1 MDENNERSV
10 FDLISETSS
19 RNSSQYFLF
28 SPKLLPDLTYTE
40 KMKIHIIFNGPFME
54 FDWNQVSYESDEETD
69 DE

>member
-10 FDLISETSS
+10 FDLITETSS

-28 SPKLLPDLTYTE
+28 SPKLLSDLTYNE

-54 FDWNQVSYESDEETD
+54 FDWSSIAYESDTDTD
-69 DE
+69 DD